1 MGHHRAV
8 STVVDL
14 RSPFAGSRRKTRRR
28 MALFAGAVLLLAMLC
43 VSIAPPVSAFASDED
58 ATALSSDASQ
68 FTDVNESEWYWTDG
82 WVPYALDT
90 GIMSGYRNDDGTTT
104 TFGPYDAVTRGQ
116 VAVILHRYEL
126 GTDGNDIDNNV
137 TTRFSDVPAGQ
148 YYSAAVSWA
157 SENGLVT
164 GYDDGEWAGM
174 FRPDAPVSREELA
187 VMIARYAGFKTTG
200 QAVAPAADDTV
211 LTSLIGWNT
220 ADNWAL
226 PSLAWCTANGVIGGI
241 DNGDGTY
248 SLDPHGTAWRSAMA
262 KIAASATRLIA
273 GDPSRAEWAA
283 IMLDAAGVSARD
295 DIDCC
300 PYTDLDKSP
309 YADHVRTAWALGY
322 IADSGSD
329 RFIPEAP
336 ATREFAIASASLS
349 AGYSDD
355 GTELSCTDA
364 AEADPRLA
372 SLIAVAI
379 DVDLVAADGSGAV
392 DPKGYVDAAFAASV
406 AQAVRDAIAPEAPV
420 EPAAEATYK
429 SSVIALDAG
438 EATIESATSV
448 VVEQSVADGIAAGDV
463 VAASSDAAGEGALV
477 KVDSVEQTTDG
488 VRVSGTAVDDVTE
501 ALDSFHITGQ
511 ATVDASGFVP
521 APDVEV
527 LPLDEADAAALSAA
541 EDGVSALAEGEVDFG
556 KFAHKFK
563 FKLSDSA
570 DVTVAARIKPVM
582 TYDVDWSLLGGL
594 KKCYLV
600 VDCEE
605 SFSVTLAATNELDP
619 DDAFNKYLGAIPIK
633 LPLGFYAKASIYA
646 NVSASGEVS
655 FSAALDQ
662 SAGFSVEK
670 GHFREIKGNDSAPRI
685 ELSGKAEL
693 KAGIEYN
700 ASLNYLVD
708 DCSIVDVSVEPG
720 LAGEVSVKLQS
731 DGTTCVNF
739 AAWFY
744 FDVAAGRHANLMK
757 ALGWSWEKEIV
768 DSSNSL
774 FKKRAHFEGDANTG
788 TCTYGYGTATIVVND
803 EPPLYKYRP
812 DAVVRV
818 YEKAPSGKRG
828 ELVRELVPTASGT
841 FIARLY
847 KGDYIVM
854 ASADGLIGVKEFS
867 TGKGEKPYVHVY
879 LDEGADPGS
888 EVPEEPV
895 GPGGIEVTGENG
907 QTAAGLK
914 YVVFDGSEGFVEGDS
929 LVDES
934 TKATIVYEGPGAYVY
949 DYVGSSPDVTIPV
962 RIDGANVVSVDLGSY
977 SNLDIVQSV
986 SAPACTKLVHFYFD
1000 APRGDALSSIDLSDC
1015 SALETIKIFGSESN
1029 QSRRGQ
1035 GSFKTLELPSKADS
1049 LSSIIVWSANLG
1061 ALTLPSYPSLSSVT
1075 VYFSG
1080 LSSIDISKCTA
1091 LRDVNVSNNG
1101 LASLNVRSNPKI
1113 VNLHCANNNMA
1124 SLDVSG
1130 MASLEEL
1137 DCSGNDNLGSLSV
1150 SGCYV
1155 LNSLYCNSS
1164 RITSLDVRSCTALKN
1179 LRITDS
1185 PVEDLDL
1192 RKNVR
1197 LHEIWVFNSHT
1208 LRSLK
1213 LPVTDTL
1220 RYVYCASGLLTSIDV
1235 SMCPG
1240 LSYFNCSGNNIS
1252 NIDVSSNLSLIDINV
1267 NGNPLKTLDLSK
1279 NGQLMHAS
1287 CDRCELES
1295 VAPPQE
1301 ASNLETFS
1309 CSDNKLTTL
1318 DVSGLQS
1325 IRSLRCDSNELTT
1338 LDVSKLPNLREISCA
1353 YNKIADLSALEA
1365 WAAIDGHEATLTPQN
1380 V

>member
-226 PSLAWCTANGVIGGI
+226 PALAWCTANGVIGGI

-248 SLDPHGTAWRSAMA
+248 SLDPHGAAWRSAMA

-322 IADSGSD
+322 IADAGSD

-336 ATREFAIASASLS
+336 ATREFAIASAALS

-379 DVDLVAADGSGAV
+379 DVDLVATDGSGAV

-501 ALDSFHITGQ
+501 ALDSFHIAGQ

-847 KGDYIVM
+847 KGDYIVV
-854 ASADGLIGVKEFS
+854 ASADGLIGVREFS
-867 TGKGEKPYVHVY
+867 IGKGEKPYVGVY
-879 LDEGADPGS
+879 LGEGADPGS

-895 GPGGIEVTGENG
+895 GPGGSEVAGENG

-962 RIDGANVVSVDLGSY
+962 RIDGASVVSVDLGPY
-977 SNLDIVQSV
+977 SNLDIVQSL

-1000 APRGDALSSIDLSDC
+1000 AHRGDALSRIDLSDC
-1015 SALETIKIFGSESN
+1015 SALETIAIYGDSGYYGRSSLE
-1029 QSRRGQ
+1029 
-1035 GSFKTLELPSKADS
+1035 TLELPSKADS
-1049 LSSIIVWSANLG
+1049 LQSIIVWYANLG
-1061 ALTLPSYPSLSSVT
+1061 AMTLPSYPSLSTVDVT
-1075 VYFSG
+1075 KSG

-1091 LRDVNVSNNG
+1091 LRYVNVSNNG

-1113 VNLHCANNNMA
+1113 VELDCANNNMA

-1130 MASLEEL
+1130 MASLEDLE
-1137 DCSGNDNLGSLSV
+1137 CGSN
-1150 SGCYV
+1150 G
-1155 LNSLYCNSS
+1155 
-1164 RITSLDVRSCTALKN
+1164 ITSLDVSSCTALESLGIGSN
-1179 LRITDS
+1179 
-1185 PVEDLDL
+1185 PVENLDL

-1197 LHEIWVFNSHT
+1197 LRDIWVDNSGT

-1213 LPVTDTL
+1213 LPATDTL
-1220 RYVYCASGLLTSIDV
+1220 QEVHCNSGLLTSIDV

-1240 LSYFNCSGNNIS
+1240 LLQLDCYDNNIS
-1252 NIDVSSNLSLIDINV
+1252 VIDVSMCPGLWWLDCDNNNISIIDVSSNLSLERLEV
-1267 NGNPLKTLDLSK
+1267 GGNPLKTLDLSK
-1279 NGQLMHAS
+1279 NGQLRYVS
-1287 CDRCELES
+1287 CGQCELES
-1295 VAPPQE
+1295 VALPQE
-1301 ASNLETFS
+1301 ASSLAYFS

-1318 DVSGLQS
+1318 DIANQPLE
-1325 IRSLRCDSNELTT
+1325 RLFCDSNELTT
-1338 LDVSKLPNLREISCA
+1338 LDVSKLPNLRVLSCS

-1365 WAAIDGHEATLTPQN
+1365 WGAIDGHYANLTPQN